1 MLDSMVYRQ
10 DSAKQRQP
18 VFKFTHRSKIGI
30 FATQG
35 RIVASIH
42 VKFGGAEGT
51 WVRLVMQNFMPIG
64 ARLWEHSP
72 QNGKNFHFLVQS
84 RPIVANPLTDF
95 YNCWGIFT
103 INYPALVFAHL
114 TWFASQVTELL
125 LKNHASV
132 IYPNLFMH
140 PVGKTMRW
148 IEKWLVHF

>member
-1 MLDSMVYRQ
+1 MVYRQ

-30 FATQG
+30 FAPQG

-72 QNGKNFHFLVQS
+72 RMAKISTFWY
-84 RPIVANPLTDF
+84 RVAP
-95 YNCWGIFT
+95 
-103 INYPALVFAHL
+103 
-114 TWFASQVTELL
+114 
-125 LKNHASV
+125 
-132 IYPNLFMH
+132 
-140 PVGKTMRW
+140 
-148 IEKWLVHF
+148 